1 MKLINITN
9 SYRELVTEQLAH
21 TDAHLVEV
29 YSLGP
34 TTVIYTDAK
43 KHSNL
48 IILNKKRAIKTSET
62 NFVLEKLFNVTP
74 DNKALEF
81 ITCQD
86 FVEISLDK
94 TY

>member
-9 SYRELVTEQLAH
+9 SYSQLVNEQLSH

-29 YSLGP
+29 YSLGQ

-48 IILNKKRAIKTSET
+48 VVLNKKRRIKQREIDFILDKIFKTDRS
-62 NFVLEKLFNVTP
+62 NP
-74 DNKALEF
+74 SLEF
-81 ITCQD
+81 IECSY
-86 FVEISLDK
+86 FIEISLDK
-94 TY
+94 